1 MNERPTDDGM
11 GAAADAGSAHDHRHD
26 DGDDHD
32 HGAMSGSSAGA
43 DRPAGEPAAAPG
55 DPSGAPP
62 AMAPAAAAAS
72 AQADAMR
79 KRWDVMG
86 PNQRIT
92 VAGGVA
98 ILVAYLAGILLES
111 WTIGLSSI
119 ILLAATVVT
128 IVVVLVGTSS
138 AMGMSRTAILRL
150 DAGVVG
156 AYSIYDLG
164 DLISGLNSWSTLDL
178 ILTGLAVV
186 GAALLVFGVWRMSG
200 ANLVND
206 AISALTVRGRELPAR
221 LVSIGS
227 SVLIGVWLF
236 LAIFNYTFRNEIA
249 VAVLA
254 AVLALTVLWLA
265 GSGAAEM
272 KLPVAANLALAVLG
286 VVTAALTLLWFV
298 GLLDE
303 LDGVDAIDWPFLLLF
318 LAGAAAMAAGGL
330 LGISSSSTDAG
341 D

>member
-1 MNERPTDDGM
+1 MNDRPTNDGM
-11 GAAADAGSAHDHRHD
+11 GAGADARSADDHRHD

-32 HGAMSGSSAGA
+32 HGALGGMPAGA
-43 DRPAGEPAAAPG
+43 DESAAPPIA
-55 DPSGAPP
+55 PSGAEP

-72 AQADAMR
+72 PQADAMR
-79 KRWDVMG
+79 KRWEVMG

-98 ILVAYLAGILLES
+98 ILVAYLAGILLEQ

-138 AMGMSRTAILRL
+138 AMGMSRTAILRI

-164 DLISGLNSWSTLDL
+164 DLISGLTFWSTLDL
-178 ILTGLAVV
+178 VLTGLAVV
-186 GAALLVFGVWRMSG
+186 GAGLLVFGVWRMTGGNIVS
-200 ANLVND
+200 D
-206 AISALTVRGRELPAR
+206 ALSALTGRGRELPAR

-236 LAIFNYTFRNEIA
+236 LAIFNYSFRNEIA

-286 VVTAALTLLWFV
+286 VVAAALTLLWFV

-303 LDGVDAIDWPFLLLF
+303 LDGVEAIDWPFLLAF
-318 LAGAAAMAAGGL
+318 LASAAAMAAGGL
-330 LGISSSSTDAG
+330 LGVSSRSTDAG